1 MSLFASGNQG
11 NAYPDKQ
18 NFGSVLSFSIFWK
31 SLRRIGINSLNVWE
45 NSPMKSSGP
54 GLVFL
59 EGDLI
64 TDSASLLV
72 IVCSDFLFLHGSG
85 RYLQPR
91 EVVCL

>member
-1 MSLFASGNQG
+1 
-11 NAYPDKQ
+11 
-18 NFGSVLSFSIFWK
+18 
-31 SLRRIGINSLNVWE
+31 
-45 NSPMKSSGP
+45 MKSSGP

-59 EGDLI
+59 ERDLI

-91 EVVCL
+91 